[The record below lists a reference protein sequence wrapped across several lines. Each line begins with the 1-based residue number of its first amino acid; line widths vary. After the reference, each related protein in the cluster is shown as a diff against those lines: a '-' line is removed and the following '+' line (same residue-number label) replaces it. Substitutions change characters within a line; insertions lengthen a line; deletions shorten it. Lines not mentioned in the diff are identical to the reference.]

1 MATEELVTEQF
12 QFLGIDI
19 QKEVLTKCVSLCE
32 EYNVDAE
39 TFIEQ
44 WMAFSLTHLNG
55 CPPTLENLKLLEK
68 KEFSKATSR
77 PNALANDAAS
87 TGSSLTVYGA
97 QVSTHNEVL
106 SDYMTT
112 TPKRVKVETEVI
124 TTQELQPATY
134 SPVVGNSAKYTTRTN
149 PGTVVHSFG
158 DDKILQALA
167 KANGPNDLL
176 DLCITQVPNEDGD
189 VYTKAMFGFELLHEK
204 ASTFDNHIQYVSQ
217 CILKKANL
225 TETTSVRHKS
235 QTEVLVAGRIEC
247 DADARLNSKSVI
259 LQGTWE
265 ASLSQ
270 AVTVDMDSLKQYS
283 LFPGQ
288 VVVMR
293 GLNPRGDKFI
303 PHEVYCDAAQPIPDP
318 KADMMNTLK
327 GPLSMLVVAGP
338 YTTSDNMSYE
348 PLKDFITYVGN
359 HRPHVVIMTG
369 PFMDCDHTKVKDNT
383 MAETYKSF
391 FDKLMDSLGE
401 LTAISPFT
409 KVYIVSSSKDVFH
422 VNMYP
427 TPPYCSRKRHTNV
440 HFLSDPCTLNVNGMV
455 IGVTSTDILMH
466 ISQEEISMGMG
477 GDKLARLANHVLTQ
491 QTYYPLWPPPPGLCL
506 DAALWAAHA
515 QLPTTPHI
523 LVLPSNFRYFIKDV
537 NGCVVVNPEHLTKGT
552 GGGTFSRIL
561 ITDNGDLPKNIA
573 AQIVRI

>member
-97 QVSTHNEVL
+97 Q
-106 SDYMTT
+106 
-112 TPKRVKVETEVI
+112 RVKVETEVI

-225 TETTSVRHKS
+225 TETTS
-235 QTEVLVAGRIEC
+235 TEVLVAGRIEC

-303 PHEVYCDAAQPIPDP
+303 PQ
-318 KADMMNTLK
+318 
-327 GPLSMLVVAGP
+327 
-338 YTTSDNMSYE
+338 
-348 PLKDFITYVGN
+348 
-359 HRPHVVIMTG
+359 
-369 PFMDCDHTKVKDNT
+369 
-383 MAETYKSF
+383 
-391 FDKLMDSLGE
+391 
-401 LTAISPFT
+401 
-409 KVYIVSSSKDVFH
+409 
-422 VNMYP
+422 
-427 TPPYCSRKRHTNV
+427 
-440 HFLSDPCTLNVNGMV
+440 
-455 IGVTSTDILMH
+455 
-466 ISQEEISMGMG
+466 
-477 GDKLARLANHVLTQ
+477 
-491 QTYYPLWPPPPGLCL
+491 
-506 DAALWAAHA
+506 
-515 QLPTTPHI
+515 
-523 LVLPSNFRYFIKDV
+523 
-537 NGCVVVNPEHLTKGT
+537 
-552 GGGTFSRIL
+552 
-561 ITDNGDLPKNIA
+561 
-573 AQIVRI
+573 